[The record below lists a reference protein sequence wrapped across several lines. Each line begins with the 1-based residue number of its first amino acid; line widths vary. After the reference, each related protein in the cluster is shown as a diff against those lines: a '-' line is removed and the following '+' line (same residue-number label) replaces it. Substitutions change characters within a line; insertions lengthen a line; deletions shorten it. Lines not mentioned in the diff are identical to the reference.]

1 LKFGIAILKGC
12 WYATAFLFL
21 IGCSTPKKYNYYF
34 SHVSPLEKIAEKGES
49 IANQPIEEPI
59 VIYAS
64 TAKVIP
70 VTFKTPAVL
79 PKIIQK
85 KPTMEPVT
93 VVPEKHGRTRRI
105 AAITGVALSTV
116 SAAIGYWVPVV
127 AILAVCGI
135 IICIIGL
142 KSRFKNLAVAGIF
155 LGLIALLLCIIGV
168 NNALGDFGGNLLG
181 GTM

>member
-1 LKFGIAILKGC
+1 LRSGITILKGC
-12 WYATAFLFL
+12 WYTTAFLFL
-21 IGCSTPKKYNYYF
+21 IGCSTPKKYSYYF
-34 SHVSPLEKIAEKGES
+34 SHVSPQEKIVEKGDS
-49 IANQPIEEPI
+49 IVTQQIEEPI

-85 KPTMEPVT
+85 KPTMEPAK
-93 VVPEKHGRTRRI
+93 VVPEIHGRTRRI

-135 IICIIGL
+135 VISIIGL
-142 KSRFKNLAVAGIF
+142 KSRFKNLAIAGIF
-155 LGLIALLLCIIGV
+155 LGLIALVLCIIGV
-168 NNALGDFGGNLLG
+168 NNALGGFSGDLLG